1 MGSLSLPP
9 PLARSSK
16 TPPGFGFIQDSR
28 LAERIL
34 LPVMADADAGVSDSY
49 IHHHLASQ
57 TPWIVSSICHPDL

>member
-1 MGSLSLPP
+1 
-9 PLARSSK
+9 
-16 TPPGFGFIQDSR
+16 
-28 LAERIL
+28 